1 MALTESFDSARSNFV
16 LNATQVA
23 LPQKEME
30 RTLTDEGGTANNE
43 KPPLFMPEDEDQND
57 DDMTTRA

>member
-23 LPQKEME
+23 LAQKEME
-30 RTLTDEGGTANNE
+30 RTLTDEGGVANNE
-43 KPPLFMPEDEDQND
+43 KLLLFMPEDEDE
-57 DDMTTRA
+57 MMMV